1 MMLHVLKKLF
11 SRQHLTRTEA
21 REAMNRLMQGEAKP
35 EQVGAFL
42 GALRGK
48 GETIDEIVGC
58 AESMRSNALTL
69 VIKRQDLFDTC
80 GTGGDGMDTFNIST
94 ANAFILAAAGVGIV
108 KHGNRSVS
116 SRCGSADVLEA
127 LGIAVE
133 LTPDQVSHCV
143 DQFGFGFLFA
153 RSFHPAMKHVG
164 GIRQSLGVRTV
175 FNLLGPLTN
184 PAKAKRQLIGVFQ
197 KEWIEPMAHVLKELG
212 SEEVMLV
219 HGEDGMDEITPTG
232 LTYVAHLRE
241 GQVTTYTLKPEDFGI
256 KRFSVEKIRGG
267 DAAFNA
273 SMIEKVLNGEKGPC
287 RDALLMNAAAALS
300 VAGKVSDLLSGK
312 KLAEDMID
320 SGQAWAVVEKLRGYK
335 A

>member
-1 MMLHVLKKLF
+1 MQQILKKLF
-11 SRQHLTRTEA
+11 SRQHLTRAEA
-21 REAMNRLMQGEAKP
+21 REAMDTLMRGEAKP

-42 GALRGK
+42 GGLRGK
-48 GETIDEIVGC
+48 GETIEEIVGC
-58 AESMRSNALTL
+58 AESMRANALNL
-69 VIKRQDLFDTC
+69 NIKRQDLFDTC
-80 GTGGDGMDTFNIST
+80 GTGGDGMNTFNIST
-94 ANAFILAAAGVGIV
+94 ANAFILAAAGAGIV

-116 SRCGSADVLEA
+116 GNCGSADVLEA
-127 LGIAVE
+127 LGIAIE

-153 RSFHPAMKHVG
+153 RSFHPAMKHVA

-197 KEWIEPMAHVLKELG
+197 KEWIEPMANVLKELG

-219 HGEDGMDEITPTG
+219 HGEDGMDEITPAG
-232 LTYVAHLRE
+232 ITYVAHLKQ
-241 GQVTTYTLKPEDFGI
+241 GQVTTYTVKPEDFGV
-256 KRFSVEKIRGG
+256 KRFSVEKLRGG

-273 SMIEKVLNGEKGPC
+273 TMIEKTLNGEKGPC

-300 VAGKVSDLLSGK
+300 VAGKASDFLSGK
-312 KLAEDMID
+312 ALAEELID
-320 SGQAWAVVEKLRGYK
+320 SGKAWAVVEKIRGYK

>member
-1 MMLHVLKKLF
+1 MQSILKKLF
-11 SRQHLTRTEA
+11 SRQHLTRAEA
-21 REAMNRLMQGEAKP
+21 RAAMDSLFRGEAKP
-35 EQVGAFL
+35 ELVGAFL

-48 GETIDEIVGC
+48 GETVEEIVGC
-58 AESMRSNALTL
+58 AESMRANSLSL
-69 VIKRQDLFDTC
+69 PIKRKDLFDTC

-94 ANAFILAAAGVGIV
+94 ANAFMLAAAGVGIV

-127 LGIAVE
+127 MGIAIE
-133 LTPDQVSHCV
+133 LTPDQAAHCV

-153 RSFHPAMKHVG
+153 RTFHPAMKHVG
-164 GIRQSLGVRTV
+164 AIRQSLGVRTV

-184 PAKAKRQLIGVFQ
+184 PAQAKRQLIGVFQ

-219 HGEDGMDEITPTG
+219 HGEDGMDEITPADITH
-232 LTYVAHLRE
+232 VAHLKN
-241 GQVTTYTLKPEDFGI
+241 GQVTTYTVKPEDFGV
-256 KRFSVEKIRGG
+256 KRFSVDNIRGG

-273 SMIEKVLNGEKGPC
+273 AMIEKTLKGEKGPC
-287 RDALLMNAAAALS
+287 RDALLINAAAALT
-300 VAGKVSDLLSGK
+300 VAGKAADFLSGK
-312 KLAEDMID
+312 KLAEEIID
-320 SGQAWAVVEKLRGYK
+320 NGRAWAVVENLRSYK